1 MKPEPDCL
9 HYQTSFGSEYSTV
22 SMTIMYFWQ
31 WRNTSPTG
39 YFAENLQPHTWHG
52 EWLKKVSEK
61 HLKQGC
67 TTRNHCKCPEEVVA
81 MIVLALVQLWTI
93 HFTIAKRIKQLLRG
107 GEQARRSPIKTK
119 RVPSLEFDLKWQIVV
134 ALDPLWSISWQK
146 NHGPNSTTCFALRGY
161 RIGVVNH
168 KAFSPSLPVFWQK
181 SFNWIV
187 KKWGGRDKN

>member
-1 MKPEPDCL
+1 MNIQQFRWQLC
-9 HYQTSFGSEYSTV
+9 TFGNYYEAT
-22 SMTIMYFWQ
+22 
-31 WRNTSPTG
+31 TG
-39 YFAENLQPHTWHG
+39 YFTENLQPHTWHG
-52 EWLKKVSEK
+52 DGEWLNKVSEK